1 MSILKIVCQPGC
13 HPGLRF
19 ECNRL
24 YSKMKII
31 PMIILCSLLGCSS
44 SSLLP
49 ANYLLTDT
57 SKNIRIR
64 MYDKRVVSMKSGDYS
79 VIDYTDSAVVVGKGI
94 IRSGLNSFEKEF
106 NGSINMR
113 EILEIS
119 ANDGSSWMTAPAGI
133 AASALISIFILTRM
147 YHWNM

>member
-1 MSILKIVCQPGC
+1 MFIL
-13 HPGLRF
+13 LSF
-19 ECNRL
+19 
-24 YSKMKII
+24 
-31 PMIILCSLLGCSS
+31 LGCSS

-64 MYDKRVVSMKSGDYS
+64 MYDNRVISLKAGDYS
-79 VIDYTDSAVVVGKGI
+79 VVDHKDSAVVVGKGI

-119 ANDGSSWMTAPAGI
+119 ASDGSSWMTAPAGI
-133 AASALISIFILTRM
+133 AASALISIFILIRM
-147 YHWNM
+147 YQWNM